1 LDVSLFYRVVGGVLA
16 VGLIG
21 LGFMLLGK
29 WYSIRRREK
38 VESVLSNPLN
48 PQEVEAWTPTYI
60 PRFNPEGKAELTPVN
75 PDTAESETLEQLLAG
90 LLKQAVER
98 GNVQLEPEI
107 SLSCKDKF
115 KIYDKEWD
123 GEVSFKLAKKQREE
137 KKEKENRDEAIF

>member
-1 LDVSLFYRVVGGVLA
+1 MDVSLFYRVVGGVLA
-16 VGLIG
+16 VGLLG

-38 VESVLSNPLN
+38 VESVLSNPLD
-48 PQEVEAWTPTYI
+48 PQEKVEAWTPTYI
-60 PRFNPEGKAELTPVN
+60 PRFNSEGRAELTPVN
-75 PDTAESETLEQLLAG
+75 SNTAEPETLEQLLAG

-98 GNVQLEPEI
+98 GKVQLEPEI

-123 GEVSFKLAKKQREE
+123 GEVSFKLAKRQREE
-137 KKEKENRDEAIF
+137 RKEDRDEAIF